1 MGIKKAAEAAARWS
15 EIIMYEDGT
24 YKGDIGPDN
33 QPCGFGIF
41 QDEDQT
47 IYMHTTNPENQISVG
62 LINWYLSEK
71 SYIGDLKFT
80 KRHGFGKNTL
90 AEITTIGLWE
100 NDVEIIFCDL
110 HNDGE
115 IFCG

>member
-41 QDEDQT
+41 QDED
-47 IYMHTTNPENQISVG
+47 
-62 LINWYLSEK
+62 
-71 SYIGDLKFT
+71 
-80 KRHGFGKNTL
+80 
-90 AEITTIGLWE
+90 
-100 NDVEIIFCDL
+100 
-110 HNDGE
+110 
-115 IFCG
+115 